1 MLTEKQS
8 PILGGFRRLQVINP
22 FTHGGYVME
31 KEGNIK
37 DVMAYF
43 GFKKVSDFRNEW
55 TKLDEN
61 QQNWFKS
68 EVAKVIG

>member
-1 MLTEKQS
+1 
-8 PILGGFRRLQVINP
+8 
-22 FTHGGYVME
+22 ME

>member
-1 MLTEKQS
+1 
-8 PILGGFRRLQVINP
+8 
-22 FTHGGYVME
+22 ME

-43 GFKKVSDFRNEW
+43 GFQKVSEFRKEW

-61 QQNWFKS
+61 EQNWFKS